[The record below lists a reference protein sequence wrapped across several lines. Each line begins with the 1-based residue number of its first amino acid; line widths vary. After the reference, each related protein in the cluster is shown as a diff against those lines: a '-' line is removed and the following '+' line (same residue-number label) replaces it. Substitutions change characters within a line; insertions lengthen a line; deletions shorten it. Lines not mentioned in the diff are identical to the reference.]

1 MPRYTATQG
10 QVRWLNRLIKNY
22 GRSTMARNAHKS
34 ILDGRT
40 NQPTKQVIE
49 SRTRDRKVST
59 QSHRCKFL
67 YIIFFSNFKKS
78 PKVILKKAP
87 KPQKPRLKYNDVG
100 RGSHM
105 GSRELCWGE
114 QGQRRS
120 YCIVLYCINLP
131 LNTCLQTRKIVRK
144 LGLWLLKI
152 KLRSSPITF
161 RRIYAKKYRK
171 TNLLQQIIVIK
182 QQEVLTLSRPDE
194 NRRMNHHFATWIS
207 SSVST
212 KEHRG
217 SVGAEGEKLGYTHY
231 TNCAW
236 PAWS

>member
-10 QVRWLNRLIKNY
+10 QVQWLNRLIKIY

-34 ILDGRT
+34 ILDGPT
-40 NQPTKQVIE
+40 NQPTKQVIKL
-49 SRTRDRKVST
+49 RTRDRKVST

-67 YIIFFSNFKKS
+67 YVIFFSNIK
-78 PKVILKKAP
+78 KKAP
-87 KPQKPRLKYNDVG
+87 KTPAQIQCDVG